1 MSARRTDHATGPRW
15 HDHGAHRR
23 YTAAVRASFALAV
36 LVSSAASTQAQPA
49 PSPPLTPAPTE
60 ASAPELAER
69 GRLLARAWLQ
79 SHDANKLTEA
89 TALFKQSLAL
99 ADDPEVECDLGLAL
113 FYLGQPARAQA
124 RMTRCLPRLA
134 AANPDRIVRYRR
146 VEPEIAAAVAR
157 DHVPIDIVTTPPDAV
172 ISIDSFPDDE
182 TLIAPT
188 RVWLPVGRHTLRARI
203 AGRADATWSTEVTDA
218 DARDPAPRSWRATL
232 RPAATPT
239 STERPRRSRTP
250 AYVTLGA
257 AGALLA
263 GGAVVHVLGR
273 DVRSELATLSGD
285 AYDAKL
291 DTWHLYQRSTI
302 GLYAAGAVAAGVG
315 TWLWLRARRPPAV
328 TVGPAGAEG
337 GVMVWWTAP

>member
-1 MSARRTDHATGPRW
+1 VRARTADRRTDPRW
-15 HDHGAHRR
+15 HDQGPRR
-23 YTAAVRASFALAV
+23 GYTAAVRASFALAV
-36 LVSSAASTQAQPA
+36 LVGSAASSQAQPA
-49 PSPPLTPAPTE
+49 PSPTPAP
-60 ASAPELAER
+60 ASTSASELAER
-69 GRLLARAWLQ
+69 GRLLAQAWLK

-99 ADDPEVECDLGLAL
+99 ADDPKVECDLGLAL

-134 AANPDRIVRYRR
+134 AANPDRVVRYRE

-172 ISIDSFPDDE
+172 ISIDTFPDDE

-188 RVWLPVGRHTLRARI
+188 RVWLPVGRHTLRAQLD
-203 AGRADATWSTEVTDA
+203 GRADATWSTEVTEA

-232 RPAATPT
+232 RPATTPT
-239 STERPRRSRTP
+239 SPARPRRSRTP

-285 AYDAKL
+285 AYDDKL

-302 GLYAAGAVAAGVG
+302 GLYAAGAIAAGVG
-315 TWLWLRARRPPAV
+315 TWLWLRARPLPV
-328 TVGPAGAEG
+328 TVGPAGADG

>member
-1 MSARRTDHATGPRW
+1 MARPGRPPRVYCRGARVVRPGSARRQRRVEPGPARPESNP
-15 HDHGAHRR
+15 GARLDVGPGTRR
-23 YTAAVRASFALAV
+23 AWR
-36 LVSSAASTQAQPA
+36 
-49 PSPPLTPAPTE
+49 
-60 ASAPELAER
+60 
-69 GRLLARAWLQ
+69 RLLAQAWLK

-134 AANPDRIVRYRR
+134 AANPDRVVRYRK

-157 DHVPIDIVTTPPDAV
+157 DHAPIDIVTTPPDAV
-172 ISIDSFPDDE
+172 IPSTQLPRGRDLDCADP
-182 TLIAPT
+182 
-188 RVWLPVGRHTLRARI
+188 RVV
-203 AGRADATWSTEVTDA
+203 AGRAPHP
-218 DARDPAPRSWRATL
+218 ARPARRPRRRHLVDRGHRGRRPRPGPAGRGATL

-239 STERPRRSRTP
+239 SAARPRRSRTP

-263 GGAVVHVLGR
+263 GGALVDVLGR
-273 DVRSELATLSGD
+273 DVRSEMATLSGD
-285 AYDAKL
+285 AYDDKL

-302 GLYAAGAVAAGVG
+302 GLWTPPGRSRPASAPGCGS
-315 TWLWLRARRPPAV
+315 ARDRCR
-328 TVGPAGAEG
+328 
-337 GVMVWWTAP
+337 